1 MNYEEKVTALLDAV
15 DNMWTFVRNAVDR
28 LNSEEDLL
36 LTKDEAAYV
45 LGCSTR
51 TICRLQE
58 NCEIEYVLIRGTVR
72 FTKKAL
78 RETINNNTIRVSPAT
93 KRDFERNFKTIISKR
108 VK

>member
-1 MNYEEKVTALLDAV
+1 MNYDEKVTALLDAV

-28 LNSEEDLL
+28 LNSEEILL

-58 NCEIEYVLIRGTVR
+58 NREIEYVLIRGTVR

-78 RETINNNTIRVSPAT
+78 RETIDNNTIRVSPAT
-93 KRDFERNFKTIISKR
+93 KRDFERNFKTIISRR

>member
-28 LNSEEDLL
+28 LNSEEELL

-58 NCEIEYVLIRGTVR
+58 NREIEYVLIRGTVR

-93 KRDFERNFKTIISKR
+93 KCDFERNFKTIISKR

>member
-15 DNMWTFVRNAVDR
+15 ENMWIFIRNAVDR
-28 LNSEEDLL
+28 LDAEEDLL

-58 NCEIEYVLIRGTVR
+58 NREIEYVLIRGTVR

-78 RETINNNTIRVSPAT
+78 RDTIIANTIRVSPKT
-93 KRDFERNFKTIISKR
+93 KRDFERNFKIIISKR

>member
-1 MNYEEKVTALLDAV
+1 MNYDEKVTALLDAV

-28 LNSEEDLL
+28 LNSEEILL

-58 NCEIEYVLIRGTVR
+58 NREIEYVLIRGTVR

-78 RETINNNTIRVSPAT
+78 RETIDNHTIRVSPAT